1 MLFVY
6 AKSIEYN
13 SPTSA
18 RHPKRVKMYAELTGD
33 SKK

>member
-6 AKSIEYN
+6 AKSVEYN

-18 RHPKRVKMYAELTGD
+18 RQSTKIENICRTYW
-33 SKK
+33 